1 MCTEVCNSDRTV
13 WTGLLAFLA
22 SDTSDLTGCCYC
34 FALCSRTASYEC
46 LLFVW
51 CKFNQ
56 VMRTFGDTFAAGLTC
71 FAVNDCNTVYDMDR
85 IKRTGFYTA
94 SESHTAV
101 IAGFGSAARDKCHH
115 FTVFYTGISVIVVC
129 LFAGTGTF
137 YKCSHAG
144 GFYNFLSHDSCDH
157 FADCFSAYR
166 TGIDRCFA
174 FCNRCC
180 QTVATGISAAT
191 AIVSRKGFTN
201 GNFTF
206 ICFNSKFLA
215 GNAQENT
222 DKEADGCNNYRCGNT
237 CYNIQNDAS
246 LN

>member
-1 MCTEVCNSDRTV
+1 MIYKIRKTYSSNDNIGNCNKQTSIRINRWTRQHAKIRRRENSSAGSSKLYLKNNVSWACFFTCTAICTFVIINMCTEVSNSDRTV
-13 WTGLLAFLA
+13 WTGILTFFT
-22 SDTSDLTGCCYC
+22 SDTSDLTGGSYC
-34 FALCSRTASYEC
+34 FALCMGTASYEC

-51 CKFNQ
+51 HKFDQ
-56 VMRTFGDTFAAGLTC
+56 VMRTFGNTFTTGFAG
-71 FAVNDCNTVYDMDR
+71 FSVNDCNTIYDMDR

-157 FADCFSAYR
+157 FADR
-166 TGIDRCFA
+166 H
-174 FCNRCC
+174 
-180 QTVATGISAAT
+180 
-191 AIVSRKGFTN
+191 
-201 GNFTF
+201 
-206 ICFNSKFLA
+206 
-215 GNAQENT
+215 
-222 DKEADGCNNYRCGNT
+222 
-237 CYNIQNDAS
+237 
-246 LN
+246 